1 MTIESHPIFR
11 RSVKSPERFFFTSRN
26 GSRVV
31 TYQDSAVRWCYAS
44 DPSYNFMPLEPPLL
58 HVDNA
63 KLSDTG
69 NLLLL
74 YNTSEIRVIEIPWGY
89 HSIPHQS
96 FQKFSLTAAEQD
108 PRIKQ
113 VIFHPLADQE
123 HSIVVLRSDST
134 IALLN
139 INYPETMQPHEH
151 ILNKYNGAL
160 GVDSLICDIESITFS
175 LDGLILYALSV
186 SEGGDI
192 YAFYPCVPHLVSLQA
207 DELDLLLSKSLLQYD
222 SLDVQ
227 TPSAT
232 KRNTVKQFKFVTQLR
247 KKLEEQETTLTITP
261 EWLRVKG
268 QGPFTI
274 APFPDRYYNR
284 TSKQIALLPIGPY
297 NELLLMSLDDGTIA
311 VLYRDLELTM
321 CWDTNGYTYN
331 NSFVLVESIKLDTG
345 NILVLPHTHGQFYV
359 LGEGKAYF
367 IDTTCWSQT
376 FSSCIDNSDL
386 QPIADLTFKSK
397 VDKIDIPG
405 DIKSCAI
412 WDAADQPLHVF
423 VSDKTVYAKT
433 MTQDTFDES
442 KQKEDL
448 QKPERAVYKPLFS
461 QPLAEIMAYNTTLQA
476 EARHPVAK
484 LIEPPKRQK
493 PFLNDSNEEQLDIL
507 TDVSKE
513 FSQKVSI
520 AQSLGIM
527 LHGRFIEQ
535 QTELT
540 RQLRF
545 SNSLLERQQN
555 LKKKSEMQSSE
566 CDAKSAKQA
575 KLLARF
581 AKLKENLIRIGESP
595 KFKDMTINNKEMA
608 WFREIRNQVLAFNQ
622 YVHQQKNIQDQ
633 LRYIKQELDH
643 ISEESDRG
651 PKEPSDE
658 WKELLTILEND
669 TKIIKECN
677 SELAQ
682 TFSEIGTEVSV

>member
-1 MTIESHPIFR
+1 M
-11 RSVKSPERFFFTSRN
+11 
-26 GSRVV
+26 
-31 TYQDSAVRWCYAS
+31 
-44 DPSYNFMPLEPPLL
+44 
-58 HVDNA
+58 
-63 KLSDTG
+63 
-69 NLLLL
+69 
-74 YNTSEIRVIEIPWGY
+74 
-89 HSIPHQS
+89 
-96 FQKFSLTAAEQD
+96 
-108 PRIKQ
+108 
-113 VIFHPLADQE
+113 
-123 HSIVVLRSDST
+123 
-134 IALLN
+134 
-139 INYPETMQPHEH
+139 
-151 ILNKYNGAL
+151 
-160 GVDSLICDIESITFS
+160 
-175 LDGLILYALSV
+175 
-186 SEGGDI
+186 
-192 YAFYPCVPHLVSLQA
+192 
-207 DELDLLLSKSLLQYD
+207 
-222 SLDVQ
+222 
-227 TPSAT
+227 
-232 KRNTVKQFKFVTQLR
+232 
-247 KKLEEQETTLTITP
+247 
-261 EWLRVKG
+261 
-268 QGPFTI
+268 
-274 APFPDRYYNR
+274 
-284 TSKQIALLPIGPY
+284 
-297 NELLLMSLDDGTIA
+297 
-311 VLYRDLELTM
+311 
-321 CWDTNGYTYN
+321 
-331 NSFVLVESIKLDTG
+331 
-345 NILVLPHTHGQFYV
+345 
-359 LGEGKAYF
+359 
-367 IDTTCWSQT
+367 
-376 FSSCIDNSDL
+376 
-386 QPIADLTFKSK
+386 
-397 VDKIDIPG
+397 
-405 DIKSCAI
+405 
-412 WDAADQPLHVF
+412 
-423 VSDKTVYAKT
+423 
-433 MTQDTFDES
+433 
-442 KQKEDL
+442 
-448 QKPERAVYKPLFS
+448 
-461 QPLAEIMAYNTTLQA
+461 
-476 EARHPVAK
+476 AK